1 MKKKKIKRFYYYLI
15 TTILIFF
22 CAFFL
27 FNIYSQK
34 TSKKIEKISKT
45 YFEKEVYN
53 YLNNISRKIIIDDI
67 LHIYKNDDG
76 EILYVDYNMTNTY
89 IILSK
94 VTKNIKNEL
103 NKKEFVILRLPFLI
117 GSNNVFFSN
126 LGPQITVKI
135 NFIDSLLTNVYS
147 KITNYGMNNALVESY
162 IKITITGRIITPVGS
177 SEQKVDYNMLIA
189 SKVINGRIP
198 LYYGGL
204 INTSS
209 NILDI
214 PIND

>member
-1 MKKKKIKRFYYYLI
+1 MKIKKIKRFYYYSI
-15 TTILIFF
+15 TIILIFF
-22 CAFFL
+22 CAIFFL
-27 FNIYSQK
+27 KIYSQK
-34 TSKKIEKISKT
+34 TSKKLGKISKT

-53 YLNNISRKIIIDDI
+53 YLNNISRKIIIDDV
-67 LHIYKNDDG
+67 LQIYKNADG
-76 EILYVDYNMTNTY
+76 EILYVDYNMANTY
-89 IILSK
+89 NLLDK

-103 NKKEFVILRLPFLI
+103 NKKDFILLKIPFLI
-117 GSNNVFFSN
+117 GSNNAFLSN
-126 LGPQITVKI
+126 LGPQITIKI

-177 SEQKVDYNMLIA
+177 SEQKVDYNVLIA